1 MKTMAET
8 LFAEQKSGYDKDQVD
23 RFIQKLTGEFDKLRC
38 QYDEILRSQERQIK
52 QD

>member
-1 MKTMAET
+1 MNTYEGFFSNQ
-8 LFAEQKSGYDKDQVD
+8 LVGYDKDQVD